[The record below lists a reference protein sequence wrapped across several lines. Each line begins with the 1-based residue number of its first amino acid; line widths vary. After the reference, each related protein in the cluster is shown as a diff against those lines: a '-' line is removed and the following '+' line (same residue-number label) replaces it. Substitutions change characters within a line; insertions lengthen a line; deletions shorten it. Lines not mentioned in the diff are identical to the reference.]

1 MTMQWLQDRSV
12 AIVAC
17 ADTKLVKRSG
27 KTALELAGEVTDT
40 LLRSA
45 GIERDR
51 IDGLA
56 ATPANSEAY
65 NIFWTSMLA
74 DSLGLNVGWSQVTD
88 IGGAS
93 IIGNILRAGAAVH
106 SGLCEMVL
114 CIAADAP
121 STKFVTKQSGFRA
134 EFFDPLGYS
143 VLPLSFALLTSAYAA
158 RYGSPDCALAKLAV
172 AQRNGALLN
181 DRACDYLRV
190 PLSEDDYL
198 ASRMISHPLRLLD
211 CVMRCDGANAF
222 LVTSTKI
229 AREIGCEALVHPIA
243 YRECI
248 NFDPKNTIDDITVT
262 GFSEAGPAAL
272 RDAGLAPADIQSFHP
287 YDDFYIAILLQ
298 LEQIGFCKPGQ
309 VAAFIRDHDIGVNGD
324 LPINTGGGQISAGQP
339 GLANGGVNL
348 IEAVRQL
355 RGEAGPRQ
363 LTKACNAMVTGIGV
377 IQYARNWGCSNV
389 MILER
394 GA

>member
-1 MTMQWLQDRSV
+1 MQWLQDRSV

-40 LLRSA
+40 LIQSA

-65 NIFWTSMLA
+65 NPFWTSMLA
-74 DSLGLNVGWSQVTD
+74 DALGLSISWSQISD

-93 IIGNILRAGAAVH
+93 IVGNVLRAGAAVH
-106 SGLCEMVL
+106 AGLCEMVL

-121 STKFVTKQSGFRA
+121 STQFVARQSGFRA
-134 EFFDPLGYS
+134 EFCDPFGYS
-143 VLPLSFALLTSAYAA
+143 VLPLSFALLTTAYAA
-158 RYGSPDCALAKLAV
+158 RHGKPDRALAKLAV
-172 AQRNGALLN
+172 TQRNGALLN
-181 DRACDYLRV
+181 ERACDYLRV
-190 PLSEDDYL
+190 PLTEDDYL
-198 ASRMISHPLRLLD
+198 ASRMISDPLRLLD

-222 LVTSTKI
+222 LVTSTKF
-229 AREIGCEALVHPIA
+229 ARQLGCQSLVHPIA
-243 YRECI
+243 YRELI
-248 NFDPKNTIDDITVT
+248 NFDPKNTVDDITVS
-262 GFSEAGPAAL
+262 GFSQAGPAAL
-272 RDAGLAPADIQSFHP
+272 RDAGLVAADIQSFHP
-287 YDDFYIAILLQ
+287 YDDFLIAIMLQ
-298 LEQIGFCKPGQ
+298 LEQIGFCKTGQ
-309 VAAFIRDHDIGVNGD
+309 ANDFIRDHDIGIGGD

-355 RGEAGPRQ
+355 RGEAGARQ
-363 LTKACNAMVTGIGV
+363 LSKATNAMVTGIGV

>member
-1 MTMQWLQDRSV
+1 MQWLRDRSV
-12 AIVAC
+12 AIIAC

-27 KTALELAGEVTDT
+27 KTALELAGEVTET

-45 GIERDR
+45 GVERDR

-65 NIFWTSMLA
+65 NPFWTSMLA
-74 DSLGLNVGWSQVTD
+74 DALGLSVAWSQISD

-93 IIGNILRAGAAVH
+93 IIGNVMRAGAAVH

-121 STKFVTKQSGFRA
+121 STQFVARQSGFRA
-134 EFFDPLGYS
+134 EFCDPFGYS

-158 RYGSPDCALAKLAV
+158 CYGMPDRALAKLAV
-172 AQRNGALLN
+172 TQRNGALLN
-181 DRACDYLRV
+181 EHACDYLRV
-190 PLSEDDYL
+190 PLTEEDYL
-198 ASRMISHPLRLLD
+198 TSRMISHPLRLLD

-222 LVTSTKI
+222 LVTSTRL
-229 AREIGCEALVHPIA
+229 ARQLGCVSPVHPIA
-243 YRECI
+243 YRELV
-248 NFDPKNTIDDITVT
+248 NFDPKNALDDITVT
-262 GFSEAGPAAL
+262 GFSEVGPAAL
-272 RDAGLAPADIQSFHP
+272 RDAGLAAADVQSFHP

-309 VAAFIRDHDIGVNGD
+309 ASAFIRERDIGIGGE

-355 RGEAGPRQ
+355 RDEAGPRQ
-363 LTKACNAMVTGIGV
+363 LANATNAMVTGIGV
-377 IQYARNWGCSNV
+377 IQYARNWACSNV

>member
-1 MTMQWLQDRSV
+1 MKWLQDRSI
-12 AIVAC
+12 AIVGC

-27 KTALELAGEVTDT
+27 KTALELAGEVTEA
-40 LLRSA
+40 LLQST

-51 IDGLA
+51 IDGLL

-65 NIFWTSMLA
+65 NPFWTSMLA
-74 DSLGLNVGWSQVTD
+74 DSLGLSVGWAQVTD

-93 IIGNILRAGAAVH
+93 IIGNIMRASAAVH
-106 SGLCEMVL
+106 AGICDMVL

-121 STKFVTKQSGFRA
+121 STKFVARQSGYRN
-134 EFFDPLGYS
+134 EFLDPFGFS
-143 VLPLSFALLTSAYAA
+143 VLPLSFALLTSAYAE
-158 RYGSPDCALAKLAV
+158 RYGSVDAALAKLAV
-172 AQRNGALLN
+172 TQRNGALLN
-181 DRACDYLRV
+181 DRACDYLRM
-190 PLSEDDYL
+190 PLTEEDYL
-198 ASRMISHPLRLLD
+198 SSRMISYPLRLLD

-222 LVTSTKI
+222 LVTSTRT
-229 AREIGCEALVHPIA
+229 ARDIGCKTLVHPIA
-243 YRECI
+243 YRERI
-248 NFDPKNTIDDITVT
+248 NFDPKNEIDDITIS
-262 GFSEAGPAAL
+262 GFSQAGPAAL
-272 RDAGLAPADIQSFHP
+272 QDAGLAPGDIQSFHP

-298 LEQIGFCKPGQ
+298 LEQIGFCKTGQ
-309 VAAFIRDHDIGVNGD
+309 VAAFLRERDIGINGD

-363 LTKACNAMVTGIGV
+363 LAQADNAMVTGIGV

>member
-1 MTMQWLQDRSV
+1 MKWLQDRSI
-12 AIVAC
+12 AIVGC

-27 KTALELAGEVTDT
+27 KTALELAGEVTET
-40 LLRSA
+40 LLRST

-51 IDGLA
+51 IDGLL

-65 NIFWTSMLA
+65 NPFWTSMLA
-74 DSLGLNVGWSQVTD
+74 DSLGLSVGWAQVTD

-93 IIGNILRAGAAVH
+93 IIGNVMRASAAVH
-106 SGLCEMVL
+106 AGICDMVL

-121 STKFVTKQSGFRA
+121 STKFVARQSGYRN
-134 EFFDPLGYS
+134 EFLDPFGYS
-143 VLPLSFALLTSAYAA
+143 VLPLSFALLTSAYAE
-158 RYGSPDCALAKLAV
+158 RYGSVDAALAKLAV
-172 AQRNGALLN
+172 TQRNGALLN
-181 DRACDYLRV
+181 DRACDYLRT
-190 PLSEDDYL
+190 PLTEEDYL
-198 ASRMISHPLRLLD
+198 ASRMISYPLRLLD

-229 AREIGCEALVHPIA
+229 AREIGCKTPVHPIA
-243 YRECI
+243 YRERI
-248 NFDPKNTIDDITVT
+248 NFDPKNEIDDITIS
-262 GFSEAGPAAL
+262 GFTQAGPAAL
-272 RDAGLAPADIQSFHP
+272 QDAGLAPGDIQSFHP

-298 LEQIGFCKPGQ
+298 LEQIGFCKTGQ
-309 VAAFIRDHDIGVNGD
+309 VAAFLREHDIGINGD

-363 LTKACNAMVTGIGV
+363 LAKADNAMVSGIGV

>member
-1 MTMQWLQDRSV
+1 MQWLKDRSV
-12 AIVAC
+12 AIIAC
-17 ADTKLVKRSG
+17 ADLKPVKRSG
-27 KTALELAGEVTDT
+27 KTALELAGEVTEA

-65 NIFWTSMLA
+65 NPFWTNMLA
-74 DSLGLNVGWSQVTD
+74 DSLGLSPAWSQIND

-93 IIGNILRAGAAVH
+93 IVGNILRAGSAVH
-106 SGLCEMVL
+106 AGLCEMVL
-114 CIAADAP
+114 VIAADAP
-121 STKFVTKQSGFRA
+121 STKFVARQSGFRE
-134 EFFDPLGYS
+134 EFCDPFGYS
-143 VLPLSFALLTSAYAA
+143 VLPLSFALLTTAYAA
-158 RYGSPDCALAKLAV
+158 RYGSPDRALAKLAV
-172 AQRNGALLN
+172 TQRNGALLN

-190 PLSEDDYL
+190 PLSEEEYL
-198 ASRMISHPLRLLD
+198 ASRMIAHPLRLLD

-222 LVTSTKI
+222 LVTSTRR
-229 AREIGCEALVHPIA
+229 ARALGCGRLVHPIA
-243 YRECI
+243 YRELI
-248 NFDPKNTIDDITVT
+248 NFDPQQKIDDITIT
-262 GFSEAGPAAL
+262 GFSEVGPAAL
-272 RDAGLAPADIQSFHP
+272 RDAGLRADQIESFHP
-287 YDDFYIAILLQ
+287 YDDFFIAVLLQ
-298 LEQIGFCKPGQ
+298 LEQIGFSRPGQ
-309 VAAFIRDHDIGVNGD
+309 GPAYVRDHDIGIGGD

-363 LTKACNAMVTGIGV
+363 LPGTRNAMVTGIGV

>member
-1 MTMQWLQDRSV
+1 MQWLQQHSV
-12 AIVAC
+12 AIIAC

-27 KTALELAGEVTDT
+27 KTALELAGEVTDAVI
-40 LLRSA
+40 RSA

-65 NIFWTSMLA
+65 NPFWTSMLA
-74 DSLGLNVGWSQVTD
+74 DALGLSVRWSQVSD

-93 IIGNILRAGAAVH
+93 IIGNILRASAAVH
-106 SGLCEMVL
+106 AGLCEMVL

-121 STKFVTKQSGFRA
+121 STRFVARQSGFRA
-134 EFFDPLGYS
+134 EFCDPFGYS

-158 RYGSPDCALAKLAV
+158 RYGTPDRALAKLAV
-172 AQRNGALLN
+172 TQRNGALLN
-181 DRACDYLRV
+181 EQACDYLRT
-190 PLSEDDYL
+190 PLTEDDYL
-198 ASRMISHPLRLLD
+198 ASRIISHPLRLLD

-229 AREIGCEALVHPIA
+229 AHQLGCASPVHPIA
-243 YRECI
+243 YRELI
-248 NFDPKNTIDDITVT
+248 NFDSKNAVDDITIT
-262 GFSEAGPAAL
+262 GFSEVGPAAL
-272 RDAGLAPADIQSFHP
+272 RDAELQAADIQSFHP

-298 LEQIGFCKPGQ
+298 LEQIGFCRTGQ
-309 VAAFIRDHDIGVNGD
+309 AADFIRTHSIGIGGD

-363 LTKACNAMVTGIGV
+363 LAKATNAMVTGIGV

>member
-1 MTMQWLQDRSV
+1 MKWLQDRSI
-12 AIVAC
+12 AIVGS
-17 ADTKLVKRSG
+17 ADTKLMKRSG
-27 KTALELAGEVTDT
+27 KTALELAGEVTDS
-40 LLRSA
+40 LLQST
-45 GIERDR
+45 GIPRDR
-51 IDGLA
+51 IDGLL

-65 NIFWTSMLA
+65 NPFWTSMLA
-74 DSLGLNVGWSQVTD
+74 DSLGLTVGWSQITD

-93 IIGNILRAGAAVH
+93 IIGNIMRASAAVH
-106 SGLCEMVL
+106 SGICEMVL

-121 STKFVTKQSGFRA
+121 STKFVARQSGYRN
-134 EFFDPLGYS
+134 EFCDPLGYS
-143 VLPLSFALLTSAYAA
+143 VLPLSFAMLTSAYVE
-158 RYGSPDCALAKLAV
+158 RHGSVDRALAKLAV
-172 AQRNGALLN
+172 TQRNGALLN
-181 DRACDYLRV
+181 DQACDYLRT
-190 PLSEDDYL
+190 PLTEEQYL
-198 ASRMISHPLRLLD
+198 ASRMISDPLRLLD

-229 AREIGCEALVHPIA
+229 ARDIGCDTPVHPVA

-248 NFDPKNTIDDITVT
+248 NFDPKNEVEDITIS
-262 GFSEAGPAAL
+262 GFTQVGPAAL
-272 RDAGLAPADIQSFHP
+272 HDAGLAPSDIQSFHP

-298 LEQIGFCKPGQ
+298 LEQIGFCNMGQ
-309 VAAFIRDHDIGVNGD
+309 AAAFIRERDIGIRGD
-324 LPINTGGGQISAGQP
+324 FPINSGGGQISAGQP

-363 LTKACNAMVTGIGV
+363 LAKADNAMVTGIGV
-377 IQYARNWGCSNV
+377 IQYARNWACSNV

>member
-1 MTMQWLQDRSV
+1 MQWLRKRSV
-12 AIVAC
+12 AIIAC

-56 ATPANSEAY
+56 ATPANSDAY
-65 NIFWTSMLA
+65 NPFWTSMLA
-74 DSLGLNVGWSQVTD
+74 DALGLSVNWSQVSD

-106 SGLCEMVL
+106 SGLCETVL

-121 STKFVTKQSGFRA
+121 STKFVARQSGFRN
-134 EFFDPLGYS
+134 EFCDPFGYS

-158 RYGSPDCALAKLAV
+158 RYGSPDRALAKLAV

-181 DRACDYLRV
+181 EQACDYLRT

-222 LVTSTKI
+222 LVTSTRL
-229 AREIGCEALVHPIA
+229 ARQLGCAAPVHPIA
-243 YRECI
+243 YRELI
-248 NFDPKNTIDDITVT
+248 NFDPKQTIDDITVT
-262 GFSEAGPAAL
+262 GFTKAGPAAL
-272 RDAGLAPADIQSFHP
+272 SDAQLKPAAIGSFHP

-298 LEQIGFCKPGQ
+298 LEQIGFCKNGE
-309 VAAFIRDHDIGVNGD
+309 AADFIRTRDIGIGGD
-324 LPINTGGGQISAGQP
+324 FPINTGGGQISAGQP

-363 LTKACNAMVTGIGV
+363 LANASNAMVTGIGV

>member
-1 MTMQWLQDRSV
+1 MQWLKDRSV
-12 AIVAC
+12 AIIAC
-17 ADTKLVKRSG
+17 ADLKAVKRSG
-27 KTALELAGEVTDT
+27 KTALELAGEVTEAV
-40 LLRSA
+40 LCSA

-51 IDGLA
+51 IDGMA

-65 NIFWTSMLA
+65 NPFWTSMLA
-74 DSLGLNVGWSQVTD
+74 DSLGLSLAWSQIND

-93 IIGNILRAGAAVH
+93 IVGNILRAGAAVH
-106 SGLCEMVL
+106 AGLCEVVL
-114 CIAADAP
+114 VIAADAP
-121 STKFVTKQSGFRA
+121 STQFVARQSGFRA
-134 EFFDPLGYS
+134 EFCDPFGYS
-143 VLPLSFALLTSAYAA
+143 VLPLSFALLTTAYSA
-158 RYGSPDCALAKLAV
+158 RYGSPDRALAKLAV
-172 AQRNGALLN
+172 TQRNGALLN

-190 PLSEDDYL
+190 PLTEEDYL
-198 ASRMISHPLRLLD
+198 ASRMISYPLRLLD

-222 LVTSTKI
+222 LVTSTRTAKQL
-229 AREIGCEALVHPIA
+229 GCATPVHPIA
-243 YRECI
+243 YRELI
-248 NFDPKNTIDDITVT
+248 NFDARNKVDDITVT
-262 GFSEAGPAAL
+262 GFSEVGPAAL
-272 RDAGLAPADIQSFHP
+272 RDAGLIADQIQSFHP
-287 YDDFYIAILLQ
+287 YDDFFIAVLLQ
-298 LEQIGFCKPGQ
+298 LEQIGFSKPGQ
-309 VAAFIRDHDIGVNGD
+309 GVDFVLDHDVGIGGD

-363 LTKACNAMVTGIGV
+363 LPGTTNAMVTGIGV

>member
-1 MTMQWLQDRSV
+1 MQWLQDRSV
-12 AIVAC
+12 AIIAC

-40 LLRSA
+40 LIRSA

-56 ATPANSEAY
+56 ATTANSEAY
-65 NIFWTSMLA
+65 NPFWTSMLA
-74 DSLGLNVGWSQVTD
+74 DALGLSVGWSQISD

-93 IIGNILRAGAAVH
+93 IVGNIMRACTAVH
-106 SGLCEMVL
+106 AGLCEMVL

-121 STKFVTKQSGFRA
+121 STQFVARQSGFRA
-134 EFFDPLGYS
+134 EFCDPFGYS
-143 VLPLSFALLTSAYAA
+143 VLPLSFALLTTAYAA
-158 RYGSPDCALAKLAV
+158 RYGSPDRALAKLAV
-172 AQRNGALLN
+172 TQRNGALLN
-181 DRACDYLRV
+181 EQACDYLRV
-190 PLSEDDYL
+190 PLTEEAYL
-198 ASRMISHPLRLLD
+198 ASRMISYPLRLLD

-222 LVTSTKI
+222 LVTSTRV
-229 AREIGCEALVHPIA
+229 ARQIGCRSLVHPIA
-243 YRECI
+243 YRELI
-248 NFDPKNTIDDITVT
+248 NFDSKNTIDDITVT
-262 GFSEAGPAAL
+262 GFSQIGPAAL

-287 YDDFYIAILLQ
+287 YDDFFIAVILQ

-309 VAAFIRDHDIGVNGD
+309 ASEFIREHDIGIGGD

-355 RGEAGPRQ
+355 RGEAGARQ
-363 LTKACNAMVTGIGV
+363 LSDASNAMVTGIGV

>member
-1 MTMQWLQDRSV
+1 MKWLSDRSV
-12 AIVAC
+12 AIIAC
-17 ADTKLVKRSG
+17 ADTKPMKRSG
-27 KTALELAGEVTDT
+27 KTALELAGEVTEAV
-40 LLRSA
+40 LRSS
-45 GIERDR
+45 GIDRDR

-56 ATPANSEAY
+56 ATPANSDAY
-65 NIFWTSMLA
+65 NPFWTSMLA
-74 DSLGLNVGWSQVTD
+74 DALGLSVSWSQISD

-93 IIGNILRAGAAVH
+93 IIGNVMRAATAVQA
-106 SGLCEMVL
+106 GLCEMVL

-121 STKFVTKQSGFRA
+121 SSRFVARQSGYRN
-134 EFFDPLGYS
+134 EFLDPFGYS
-143 VLPLSFALLTSAYAA
+143 VLPLSFALLTTAYTA
-158 RYGSPDCALAKLAV
+158 RHGAPDQALARLAV
-172 AQRNGALLN
+172 TQRNGALLN
-181 DRACDYLRV
+181 DRACDYLRL
-190 PLSEDDYL
+190 PLTEDDYL

-222 LVTSTKI
+222 LVTSTHT
-229 AREIGCEALVHPIA
+229 ARELGCEMPVHPIA
-243 YRECI
+243 YRERI
-248 NFDPKNTIDDITVT
+248 NFDPKNAIDDITVT

-272 RDAGLAPADIQSFHP
+272 RDAGLAANEIGSFHP

-298 LEQIGFCKPGQ
+298 LEQIGFCKTGQ
-309 VAAFIRDHDIGVNGD
+309 ACAFIRDHDIGIGGD

-363 LTKACNAMVTGIGV
+363 VNNTKNAMVTGIGV

>member
-1 MTMQWLQDRSV
+1 MQWLQDRSV

-27 KTALELAGEVTDT
+27 KTALELAGEVTET
-40 LLRSA
+40 LLRTS

-65 NIFWTSMLA
+65 NPFWTSMLA
-74 DSLGLNVGWSQVTD
+74 DTLGISVRWSQIND

-93 IIGNILRAGAAVH
+93 IIGNVLRAGAAVH
-106 SGLCEMVL
+106 AGLCEMVL

-121 STKFVTKQSGFRA
+121 STQFVSKQSGFRT
-134 EFFDPLGYS
+134 EFCDPFGYS

-158 RYGSPDCALAKLAV
+158 KYGSPDPGLARLAV
-172 AQRNGALLN
+172 TQRNGALLN

-190 PLSEDDYL
+190 PLTEEDYL
-198 ASRMISHPLRLLD
+198 NSRMISHPLRLLD

-222 LVTSTKI
+222 LVTSTKV
-229 AREIGCEALVHPIA
+229 AHELGCEAPVHPIA
-243 YRECI
+243 YRERI

-262 GFSEAGPAAL
+262 GFSDAGPAAL
-272 RDAGLAPADIQSFHP
+272 RDAGMTSSDVQSFHP

-309 VAAFIRDHDIGVNGD
+309 ASAFIRERDIGIGGD

-363 LTKACNAMVTGIGV
+363 LAKAENAMVTGIGV

>member
-1 MTMQWLQDRSV
+1 MKWLQDRSI
-12 AIVAC
+12 AIVGC
-17 ADTKLVKRSG
+17 ADTKLVRRSG
-27 KTALELAGEVTDT
+27 KTALELAGEVTET
-40 LLRSA
+40 LLRST

-51 IDGLA
+51 IDGLL

-65 NIFWTSMLA
+65 NPFWTRMRA
-74 DSLGLNVGWSQVTD
+74 DSLGLSVGWAQVTD

-93 IIGNILRAGAAVH
+93 IIGNIMRGSAAVH
-106 SGLCEMVL
+106 AGICDMVL

-121 STKFVTKQSGFRA
+121 STKFVARQSGYRN
-134 EFFDPLGYS
+134 EFLDPFGYS
-143 VLPLSFALLTSAYAA
+143 VLPLSFALLSSAYAE
-158 RYGSPDCALAKLAV
+158 RYGSVDAALAKLAV
-172 AQRNGALLN
+172 TQRNGALLN
-181 DRACDYLRV
+181 DRACDYLRT
-190 PLSEDDYL
+190 PLTEEDYL
-198 ASRMISHPLRLLD
+198 ASRMISYPLRLLD

-229 AREIGCEALVHPIA
+229 AREIGCKAPVHPIA
-243 YRECI
+243 YRERI
-248 NFDPKNTIDDITVT
+248 NFDPANEIDDITIS
-262 GFSEAGPAAL
+262 GFTQAGPAAL
-272 RDAGLAPADIQSFHP
+272 QDAGLGEGDIQSFHP

-298 LEQIGFCKPGQ
+298 LEQIGFCKTGQ
-309 VAAFIRDHDIGVNGD
+309 VAAFLREHDIGINGD

-363 LTKACNAMVTGIGV
+363 LAKADNAMVTGIGV